1 MTAKEKAQSL
11 LNKYCEI
18 KNVAFTSLKERVVL
32 NIARQCAIIA
42 IDEIIKANPHSNYE
56 ETYPVTYSMIDYWND
71 VKKEL
76 KFMNL

>member
-11 LNKYCEI
+11 LDKYCEI
-18 KNVAFTSLKERVVL
+18 KNVAFISLKERVVL

-56 ETYPVTYSMIDYWND
+56 ETYPVTHSMIDYWND